1 MRRKSLSFKRL
12 IKSFGYAFN
21 GIRVFVRQEQNARI
35 HLIAFCCAVVAG
47 FFFRLAPSEWTTV
60 ILVGGSVLTAEA
72 INSSIEELSDA
83 VSPERNPK
91 IKLVKDLAA
100 GAVLLAAITAAIVGA
115 IIFLPKVIALC

>member
-1 MRRKSLSFKRL
+1 MSKKNLSLKRL

-35 HLIAFCCAVVAG
+35 HLVALCCAVAAG
-47 FFFRLAPSEWTTV
+47 FFFRITPSEWIAV
-60 ILVGGSVLTAEA
+60 IFAAGSVLTAEA

-100 GAVLLAAITAAIVGA
+100 GAVLLATFAAVIVGA
-115 IIFLPKVIALC
+115 IIFLPGIVALF